1 MVERGG
7 IYYVTTIYVNF
18 LDGVKY
24 RRKISDFVAFLE
36 LNNGII
42 NLYRRKKN

>member
-1 MVERGG
+1 MVEKGR

-24 RRKISDFVAFLE
+24 RRKTVAKYPILWHF
-36 LNNGII
+36 
-42 NLYRRKKN
+42 